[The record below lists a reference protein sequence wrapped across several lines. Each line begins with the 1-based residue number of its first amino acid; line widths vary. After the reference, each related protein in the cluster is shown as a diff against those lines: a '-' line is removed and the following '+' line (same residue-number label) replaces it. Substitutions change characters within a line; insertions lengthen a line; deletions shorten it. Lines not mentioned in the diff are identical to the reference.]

1 MSYNLHMSSL
11 FPTRDLLV
19 PGMTVV
25 IVEKH
30 NQATSKESVGKIDRI
45 LTRDFFH
52 PHGIKVMLTDAR
64 VGRVKR
70 IVSEKLK
77 ELNEKLKYYEDK
89 LAYEMIGYRGVIHE
103 SAASEIKHD
112 KVMVLNAMV
121 VGLKEEIAKLE
132 K

>member
-1 MSYNLHMSSL
+1 MSNS
-11 FPTRDLLV
+11 FPTRGMLS

-30 NQATSKESVGKIDRI
+30 NQATDEESVGTIDRI
-45 LTRDFFH
+45 LSPNYSH
-52 PHGIKVMLTDAR
+52 PHGIKVMLTDGR

-70 IVSEKLK
+70 IVGDKLQ
-77 ELNEKLKYYEDK
+77 ELNEKLKHYEEK
-89 LAYEMIGYRGVIHE
+89 LAHEMLGYRGVIHE

-112 KVMVLNAMV
+112 KVMVLRAMV
-121 VGLKEEIAKLE
+121 DGLKEEIAKLE